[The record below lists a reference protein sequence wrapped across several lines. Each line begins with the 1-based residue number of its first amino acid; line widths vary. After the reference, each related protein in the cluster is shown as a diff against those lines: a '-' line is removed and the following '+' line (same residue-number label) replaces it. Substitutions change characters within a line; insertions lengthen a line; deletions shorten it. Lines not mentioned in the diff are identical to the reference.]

1 MKKLL
6 FLVITAWLVSLSAEA
21 QRYPYGRTHHA
32 RKSRTSYAYRHQ
44 HDRAGDTYGG
54 VRFGLGLSTVNSD
67 SPYLD
72 GNKTRTGFVGGV
84 VVGTRLSDVTPLYL
98 EGGIY
103 FTQKGGKSENKGE
116 KFTYQ
121 LDYVEMPLTF
131 KYKVDLGYDV
141 ALEPFAG
148 GFFAC
153 GVNGKIKDYQNRAA
167 YSSFSDEYR
176 DNFNRLD
183 GGIRVGCG
191 LSIDQMYLEAAYDF
205 GLANVG
211 KDNFDDTH
219 TGAFNLTL
227 GVNF

>member
-6 FLVITAWLVSLSAEA
+6 FLVMTALLVSISAEA
-21 QRYPYGRTHHA
+21 QYYPYGRTHHA
-32 RKSRTSYAYRHQ
+32 RKSHSSYRH
-44 HDRAGDTYGG
+44 HYRAGDTYGG

-72 GNKTRTGFVGGV
+72 GKKTRTGFVGGV
-84 VVGTRLSDVTPLYL
+84 VLGTRLSDMTPLYL
-98 EGGIY
+98 ETGGY
-103 FTQKGGKSENKGE
+103 FTQKGGKSETGGE
-116 KFTYQ
+116 KFTYA
-121 LDYVEMPLTF
+121 LDYVEIPLTF
-131 KYKVDLGYDV
+131 KYKVDLGDDV

-167 YSSFSDEYR
+167 YSSFSDDYR

-191 LSIDQMYLEAAYDF
+191 LSIDQMYVEAAYDF

-211 KDNFDDTH
+211 KDSFDDTH

-227 GVNF
+227 GLNF